1 MAAGHAPPGDEYST
15 SSTRCSTTQFRA
27 GGWAVARN
35 EYSGT
40 AALPALRIAFAG
52 SGSAC
57 PAPSLYPRIPMQ
69 KPVPF
74 AALVG
79 IDWADK
85 KHDVCLCAAGSTKR
99 ERSVVPHTPAALR
112 DWANK
117 LRARFD
123 GAPVAVCIELSQGP
137 IVSALLEH
145 DFFVLFPV
153 QPKTLARY
161 RAAFTTSGAKD
172 DPTDA
177 EFALE
182 LLLRHPDKLTRLEP
196 ESVPMRSL
204 RRLVEARRTLVQDRV
219 RITNRITAALKA
231 YFPQVLDWFRDKEAA
246 VFADFIERWP
256 TLELVQRARSETL
269 ATFFRSHNVRYQ
281 TAIDR
286 RIAAIRQELPLTT
299 DPAAIQPNLL
309 LVTVLLPQLRAACAA
324 IDRLDDE
331 IAKLAPEL
339 PDYALFR
346 ALPGAGEA
354 LAPRLLVAF
363 GERRE
368 RFPDAASL
376 QQYAGIAPITKRSGN
391 KSSVHWRYQCP
402 TFPST
407 DLHRVGRAD
416 HTALILGQRLLHRV
430 QGSRHAAPSRPP
442 RSRLQMDPHPL
453 PLLGRPRPLR

>member
-1 MAAGHAPPGDEYST
+1 
-15 SSTRCSTTQFRA
+15 
-27 GGWAVARN
+27 
-35 EYSGT
+35 
-40 AALPALRIAFAG
+40 
-52 SGSAC
+52 
-57 PAPSLYPRIPMQ
+57 MQ
-69 KPVPF
+69 NPVPF

-99 ERSVVPHTPAALR
+99 ERSVVPHTPTALR

-117 LRARFD
+117 LRSRFG
-123 GAPVAVCIELSQGP
+123 GAPIAVCIELSQGP
-137 IVSALLEH
+137 VVSALLEH

-204 RRLVEARRTLVQDRV
+204 RHLVEARRTLVQDRV

-246 VFADFIERWP
+246 VFADFVERWP
-256 TLELVQRARSETL
+256 TLELVQRARTETL

-309 LVTVLLPQLRAACAA
+309 LVNVLLPQLRAACAA

-331 IAKLAPEL
+331 IGKLAPEL

-346 ALPGAGEA
+346 ALPGAGAA

-376 QQYAGIAPITKRSGN
+376 QQYAGVAPITKRSGN

-402 TFPST
+402 TFLRQT
-407 DLHRVGRAD
+407 FIEWVGQ
-416 HTALILGQRLLHRV
+416 TI
-430 QGSRHAAPSRPP
+430 P
-442 RSRLQMDPHPL
+442 RSFWANAFYTGCKARGMQHQAALRALAFKWIRILYRCWVDRVPYDEPRYLMALRKRQA
-453 PLLGRPRPLR
+453 PLLKVAASIPN

>member
-1 MAAGHAPPGDEYST
+1 
-15 SSTRCSTTQFRA
+15 
-27 GGWAVARN
+27 
-35 EYSGT
+35 
-40 AALPALRIAFAG
+40 
-52 SGSAC
+52 
-57 PAPSLYPRIPMQ
+57 MQ

-74 AALVG
+74 AALIG
-79 IDWADK
+79 IDWADR

-99 ERSVVPHTPAALR
+99 ERSVIPHTPAALR

-117 LRARFD
+117 LRARFG

-137 IVSALLEH
+137 IVSALLDH

-161 RAAFTTSGAKD
+161 RATFTTSGAKD

-246 VFADFIERWP
+246 VFADFVERWP

-281 TAIDR
+281 TAIHR

-299 DPAAIQPNLL
+299 DPAAIQPNRL
-309 LVTVLLPQLRAACAA
+309 LVNVLLPQLRAACAA

-331 IAKLAPEL
+331 IGKLAPEL
-339 PDYALFR
+339 PDYALFLAAPWPLNTYDRQSPTARIVLGCPLRVHEPGWRTNVR
-346 ALPGAGEA
+346 AKRAGKSVS
-354 LAPRLLVAF
+354 RV
-363 GERRE
+363 GVC
-368 RFPDAASL
+368 DAATTS
-376 QQYAGIAPITKRSGN
+376 
-391 KSSVHWRYQCP
+391 
-402 TFPST
+402 
-407 DLHRVGRAD
+407 
-416 HTALILGQRLLHRV
+416 
-430 QGSRHAAPSRPP
+430 
-442 RSRLQMDPHPL
+442 
-453 PLLGRPRPLR
+453 

>member
-1 MAAGHAPPGDEYST
+1 
-15 SSTRCSTTQFRA
+15 
-27 GGWAVARN
+27 
-35 EYSGT
+35 
-40 AALPALRIAFAG
+40 
-52 SGSAC
+52 
-57 PAPSLYPRIPMQ
+57 MQ
-69 KPVPF
+69 KTVPF

-79 IDWADK
+79 IDWADR
-85 KHDVCLCAAGSTKR
+85 KHDVCLCAADSTKR

-117 LRARFD
+117 LRTRFG

-153 QPKTLARY
+153 QPKTLTRY

-219 RITNRITAALKA
+219 RITNRVTAALKA

-246 VFADFIERWP
+246 VFADFVERWP
-256 TLELVQRARSETL
+256 TLELVQRARNETL
-269 ATFFRSHNVRYQ
+269 AAFFRAHNVRYED
-281 TAIDR
+281 AIDR
-286 RIAAIRQELPLTT
+286 RIAAIRQEQPLTT
-299 DPAAIQPNLL
+299 DAAAIQPNRL
-309 LVTVLLPQLRAACAA
+309 LVEVLLPQLRAASMA
-324 IDRLDDE
+324 IARLDDE
-331 IAKLAPEL
+331 IGKLAPEL

-346 ALPGAGEA
+346 ALPGAGAA

-368 RFPDAASL
+368 RFPDAASV
-376 QQYAGIAPITKRSGN
+376 QQYAGVAPITKRSGN

-402 TFPST
+402 TFLRQT
-407 DLHRVGRAD
+407 FIEWVGQ
-416 HTALILGQRLLHRV
+416 TI
-430 QGSRHAAPSRPP
+430 P
-442 RSRLQMDPHPL
+442 RSFWASAFYTACKARGMQHQAALRALAFKWIRILYRCWVDRVPYDEARYLLALQKRQAS
-453 PLLGRPRPLR
+453 LLKAAASVPS

>member
-1 MAAGHAPPGDEYST
+1 
-15 SSTRCSTTQFRA
+15 
-27 GGWAVARN
+27 
-35 EYSGT
+35 
-40 AALPALRIAFAG
+40 
-52 SGSAC
+52 
-57 PAPSLYPRIPMQ
+57 MQ

-79 IDWADK
+79 IDWADR

-99 ERSVVPHTPAALR
+99 ERSVIPHTPAAIR
-112 DWANK
+112 DWADK
-117 LRARFD
+117 LRTRFG
-123 GAPVAVCIELSQGP
+123 GAPIAVCIELTQGP

-161 RAAFTTSGAKD
+161 RETFTTSGAKD

-219 RITNRITAALKA
+219 RLTNRITAALKA

-246 VFADFIERWP
+246 IFADFIERWP
-256 TLELVQRARSETL
+256 TLELAQRARSETL
-269 ATFFRSHNVRYQ
+269 VAFFRSHNVRYQ
-281 TAIDR
+281 NAIDR
-286 RIAAIRQELPLTT
+286 RIAAIRKELALTT
-299 DPAAIQPNLL
+299 DAAAIEPNRL
-309 LVTVLLPQLRAACAA
+309 LVEVLLPQLRAACAA

-331 IAKLAPEL
+331 VGKLAPEL

-346 ALPGAGEA
+346 ALPGAGAA

-376 QQYAGIAPITKRSGN
+376 QKYAGVAPVTKRSGN
-391 KSSVHWRYQCP
+391 KSSVHWRYRCP
-402 TFPST
+402 TFLRQTFIEWVGQTIPRSFWANAFYQGCRARGMKHQAALRSLAFKWIRI
-407 DLHRVGRAD
+407 LHRCWTDRVHYDESRYLL
-416 HTALILGQRLLHRV
+416 ALQRR
-430 QGSRHAAPSRPP
+430 QA
-442 RSRLQMDPHPL
+442 
-453 PLLGRPRPLR
+453 PLLKVAASLPS